1 MTQDNG
7 DEDTPPTTARL
18 MRWGEGFFEGI
29 ACLEGLLSWIR
40 SGSPS
45 MADLA
50 VDPSALSSR
59 LEAFE
64 SALSELKEGIA
75 NEEMEGGSLVGD
87 DDIARAH
94 RLTTLLKT
102 WTPGSDLPSEVAT
115 LAEQLI
121 AKFGGEPEQ
130 ANTA

>member
-1 MTQDNG
+1 MTQDNE
-7 DEDTPPTTARL
+7 DEDTPPTIARL
-18 MRWGEGFFEGI
+18 LRWGEGFFEGI

-45 MADLA
+45 IADLA
-50 VDPSALSSR
+50 VDPSVLSSR
-59 LEAFE
+59 VEAFE
-64 SALSELKEGIA
+64 TALSELKEGVA
-75 NEEMEGGSLVGD
+75 SEEMEGGPPVGD

-121 AKFGGEPEQ
+121 TKFGDHPEQ
-130 ANTA
+130 TNPA